1 MVQAQAWQRAAARAG
16 GKLLDGM
23 LRKIE
28 GFLSRHA
35 SGTIAWIIGIL
46 GILLAVNAYGQLQNV
61 SEMF

>member
-1 MVQAQAWQRAAARAG
+1 MIAPALLLLIGRVVG
-16 GKLLDGM
+16 GKLLNGM